1 MNTARERVR
10 ARQELASRAG
20 AALRVLQ
27 LADDPDTSAGDLA
40 RAIST
45 DPLFA
50 ARVLRTANAAYY
62 GLSGRVSTLA
72 FAVSVMG
79 FQGVRSL
86 AVMAAAGVDDSH
98 GAPDGFWRA
107 AAMCATGGEIVA
119 PMLGADPGDAF
130 SVGLLHMIG
139 SALLHQSG
147 EPGQVHLCLPI
158 GDDDG
163 QLLADENEV
172 FEIGHDALGAEVLES
187 WHFPPHIYQV
197 IGRHHQ
203 SAMPDAPAL
212 ERTLQIARSLTD
224 AALSEDGEV
233 PDPDSGYAW
242 LSEGVIG
249 ATVAE
254 SIMERMQMRAEAL
267 LEGLR
272 PGG

>member
-20 AALRVLQ
+20 AAVRVLQ

-50 ARVLRTANAAYY
+50 AQVLRTANAAYY

-79 FQGVRSL
+79 FLGVRSL

-147 EPGQVHLCLPI
+147 EPGQVRLCLPT
-158 GDDDG
+158 GEDDG

-172 FEIGHDALGAEVLES
+172 FEIGHDVLGAEVLES

-224 AALSEDGEV
+224 AALSADGEV

-272 PGG
+272 PGD